1 MEKHYVILAIETS
14 LDETCAAVP
23 IDDRIISNVV
33 SSQIDLHKKWGGV
46 VPVIAKR
53 AHEER
58 IDSVIKEALKQ
69 AKIQLKRHAE
79 FSSASHRFRIK
90 SGMTRKVQDDN
101 ELFYLIDAIAV
112 TLGPGQALA
121 LEVGIRKAKEIAQTF
136 KKPLIT
142 VSHMEG
148 HLLSS
153 FAKNA
158 AGSGSKF
165 DKNEKVFPLLGLLIS
180 GGHTQLVLVTEM
192 GTYELLGETL
202 DDSIGEAFDKVG
214 RMLGLG
220 YPGGPII
227 ERLAKEGDEYAF
239 NLPIP
244 MKGRKD
250 LTFSYSGLKTAVRY
264 LVDDV
269 KKEHKFNRQTICDIA
284 ASFQRVATA
293 SLIDRLKRAVIINK
307 PKGLLLGGG
316 VISNVYVRNKIRS
329 SMKTFNLPVYIPY
342 SKKLFTDNAGMI
354 GVAAYFKAQRG
365 EFVSDVSSVDRK
377 PNLNFTDNPC

>member
-1 MEKHYVILAIETS
+1 MKKNYTILSIETS
-14 LDETCAAVP
+14 LDETCAAVT

-58 IDSVIKEALKQ
+58 IDSVIKEALRQ
-69 AKIQLKRHAE
+69 ANITIKRTVLSGLKGQSLSE
-79 FSSASHRFRIK
+79 Q
-90 SGMTRKVQDDN
+90 TV
-101 ELFYLIDAIAV
+101 DAIAV

-121 LEVGIRKAKEIAQTF
+121 LEVGIRKAKELALTF

-153 FAKNA
+153 FARNSK
-158 AGSGSKF
+158 GKGSKIDIDSRLRENDRKLF
-165 DKNEKVFPLLGLLIS
+165 LLLGLLIS
-180 GGHTQLVLVTEM
+180 GGHTQLVLVNGM
-192 GTYELLGETL
+192 GKYELLGETL

-244 MKGRKD
+244 MKGRND
-250 LTFSYSGLKTAVRY
+250 LSFSYSGLKTAVRY
-264 LVDDV
+264 LVDDL
-269 KKEHKFNRQTICDIA
+269 KKENKFNRQTICDISA
-284 ASFQRVATA
+284 TFQRVATA
-293 SLIDRLKRAVIINK
+293 SLIERLERAVNIYK
-307 PKGLLLGGG
+307 PNGLLLGGG

-329 SMKTFNLPVYIPY
+329 LMKTFNLPVYIPY

-354 GVAAYFKAQRG
+354 GVAAYFRAQRG
-365 EFVSDVSSVDRK
+365 EFVSDVSGVDRN
-377 PNLNFTDNPC
+377 PNLEFAAKKVVT

>member
-1 MEKHYVILAIETS
+1 MKKHFTILAIETS
-14 LDETCAAVP
+14 LDETCAAVT

-33 SSQIDLHKKWGGV
+33 SSQVDLHKKWGGV

-58 IDSVIKEALKQ
+58 IDGVLKEALKQ
-69 AKIQLKRHAE
+69 ANSTLKKLGLSYGVLSE
-79 FSSASHRFRIK
+79 Q
-90 SGMTRKVQDDN
+90 TV
-101 ELFYLIDAIAV
+101 DAIAV

-121 LEVGIRKAKEIAQTF
+121 LEVGIRKAKEIALKF
-136 KKPLIT
+136 NKPLIT

-158 AGSGSKF
+158 QGNNRSGA
-165 DKNEKVFPLLGLLIS
+165 DLAHIQFPLMGLLIS
-180 GGHTQLVLVTEM
+180 GGHTQLVLVTAIGE
-192 GTYELLGETL
+192 YELLGETL

-227 ERLAKEGDEYAF
+227 ERLAKEGNEQAF
-239 NLPIP
+239 NLPVP
-244 MKGRKD
+244 MKGRND
-250 LTFSYSGLKTAVRY
+250 LAFSYSGLKTAVRY
-264 LVDDV
+264 LTDELREKNQLNRRTIQDV
-269 KKEHKFNRQTICDIA
+269 S

-293 SLIDRLKRAVIINK
+293 SLIDRLERAVSLYK
-307 PKGLLLGGG
+307 PNGLLLGGG

-329 SMKTFNLPVYIPY
+329 SMKVFTVPVYIPY
-342 SKKLFTDNAGMI
+342 TKKLFTDNAGMI
-354 GVAAYFKAQRG
+354 GVAAYCKAKRN
-365 EFVSDVSSVDRK
+365 EFVSDIYSIDRK
-377 PNLNFTDNPC
+377 PNLNFTPAIV

>member
-14 LDETCAAVP
+14 LDETCAAVT

>member
-14 LDETCAAVP
+14 LDETCAAVT
-23 IDDRIISNVV
+23 IDGRIISNVV

>member
-1 MEKHYVILAIETS
+1 MEKPYIVLAIETS
-14 LDETCAAVP
+14 LDETCAAVT

-58 IDSVIKEALKQ
+58 IDWVVKEALKQ
-69 AKIQLKRHAE
+69 ANTTLKKLGWSE
-79 FSSASHRFRIK
+79 
-90 SGMTRKVQDDN
+90 QDVSEQTVDT
-101 ELFYLIDAIAV
+101 IAV

-121 LEVGIRKAKEIAQTF
+121 LEVGIRKAKEIAQAL

-153 FAKNA
+153 FAKNSK
-158 AGSGSKF
+158 GKGSKIDIDSRF
-165 DKNEKVFPLLGLLIS
+165 RGNDTKLFPLLGLLIS
-180 GGHTQLVLVTEM
+180 GGHTQLVLVKEM
-192 GTYELLGETL
+192 GTYELIGETL

-227 ERLAKEGDEYAF
+227 ERLAKEGDEHAF

-244 MKGRKD
+244 MKGRND
-250 LTFSYSGLKTAVRY
+250 LSFSYSGLKTAVRY
-264 LVDDV
+264 LVDDI
-269 KKEHKFNRQTICDIA
+269 KKKDQFNRKTICNIA

-293 SLIDRLKRAVIINK
+293 SLIDRLERAVRIYK
-307 PKGLLLGGG
+307 PNGLLLGGG

-329 SMKTFNLPVYIPY
+329 SMKAYTVPVYIPY
-342 SKKLFTDNAGMI
+342 AKKLFTDNAGMI
-354 GVAAYFKAQRG
+354 GVAAYFKATRG
-365 EFVSDVSSVDRK
+365 EFVSDISAVDRK
-377 PNLNFTDNPC
+377 PNLTL

>member
-14 LDETCAAVP
+14 LDETCAAVT

-365 EFVSDVSSVDRK
+365 EFVSDISSVDRK

>member
-1 MEKHYVILAIETS
+1 MKPEQYTILAIETS
-14 LDETCAAVP
+14 LDDTCAAVT
-23 IDDRIISNVV
+23 IDDRIISNIV

-46 VPVIAKR
+46 VPIIAKR

-58 IDSVIKEALKQ
+58 IDAVAAETIPRPN
-69 AKIQLKRHAE
+69 ITLKRLNLE
-79 FSSASHRFRIK
+79 TLQGLTLKEI
-90 SGMTRKVQDDN
+90 N
-101 ELFYLIDAIAV
+101 AIAV

>member
-1 MEKHYVILAIETS
+1 MKKNYVILAIETS
-14 LDETCAAVP
+14 LDETCAAVT
-23 IDDRIISNVV
+23 IDEKIISNVV

>member
-1 MEKHYVILAIETS
+1 
-14 LDETCAAVP
+14 
-23 IDDRIISNVV
+23 
-33 SSQIDLHKKWGGV
+33 
-46 VPVIAKR
+46 
-53 AHEER
+53 
-58 IDSVIKEALKQ
+58 
-69 AKIQLKRHAE
+69 
-79 FSSASHRFRIK
+79 
-90 SGMTRKVQDDN
+90 
-101 ELFYLIDAIAV
+101 
-112 TLGPGQALA
+112 
-121 LEVGIRKAKEIAQTF
+121 
-136 KKPLIT
+136 
-142 VSHMEG
+142 
-148 HLLSS
+148 
-153 FAKNA
+153 
-158 AGSGSKF
+158 
-165 DKNEKVFPLLGLLIS
+165 
-180 GGHTQLVLVTEM
+180 
-192 GTYELLGETL
+192 
-202 DDSIGEAFDKVG
+202 
-214 RMLGLG
+214 
-220 YPGGPII
+220 GPII